1 MRMKKIKIVHTIPM
15 GAGGISNL
23 TLTINEKI
31 DREKYEFDYLVFRN
45 QKEFCDERAAKLGS
59 PKLIVDV
66 SDIKNPII
74 KGMKKIFGTAQLLK
88 RENIKIVHIDASTP
102 YDVVLAVAA
111 KMAGV
116 PKIIFHAHND
126 NYERKL
132 TLRNIMQPIFRL
144 IIPLVVTD
152 YIAISEQAAEFLFPK
167 AIVKQKKY
175 YLFKNGI
182 DVNKYVFNSEIR
194 NNMREKYGF
203 SDKFVVGHI
212 GRFVYQKNHDFLIDV
227 FYNIVKKREN
237 SVLVLVGI
245 GELQESIKKKVAE
258 LGIENKVVF
267 WGVTEEVPDLLQMMD
282 CFVFP
287 SNYEGLGM
295 VAIEAQCAGL
305 PTVVSDVLPKEVN
318 ITECLKRINL
328 SKEADEWA
336 TSCIEFSDRIVREDQ
351 TYKVKKSGYDINDV
365 VKKLEKLYSEKE
377 VNNESSN

>member
-1 MRMKKIKIVHTIPM
+1 MDKIKIVHTIPM

-66 SDIKNPII
+66 SNIKNPII
-74 KGMKKIFGTAQLLK
+74 KGLKKIFGTAQLLK

-102 YDVVLAVAA
+102 YDVVIALAA

-144 IIPLVVTD
+144 MIPLVVTD

-194 NNMREKYGF
+194 NNMRKKYGF

-227 FYNIVKKREN
+227 FYNIVRKREN
-237 SVLVLVGI
+237 AILLLVGI
-245 GELQESIKKKVAE
+245 GELQENIKKKVAE

-282 CFVFP
+282 CFIFP

-351 TYKVKKSGYDINDV
+351 TDRVKKSGYDINDV
-365 VKKLEKLYSEKE
+365 VKKLEKLYSEEE
-377 VNNESSN
+377 VNNESAN

>member
-1 MRMKKIKIVHTIPM
+1 MDKIKIVHTIPM

-66 SDIKNPII
+66 SNIKNPII
-74 KGMKKIFGTAQLLK
+74 KGLKKIFGTAQLLK

-102 YDVVLAVAA
+102 YDVVIAIAA

-144 IIPLVVTD
+144 MIPLVVTD

-194 NNMREKYGF
+194 NNMRKKYGF

-227 FYNIVKKREN
+227 FYNIVRKREN
-237 SVLVLVGI
+237 AILLLVGI
-245 GELQESIKKKVAE
+245 GELQENIKKKVAE

-282 CFVFP
+282 CFIFP

-351 TYKVKKSGYDINDV
+351 TCKVKKSGYDINDV

>member
-1 MRMKKIKIVHTIPM
+1 MDKIKIVHTIPM

-45 QKEFCDERAAKLGS
+45 QKEFCDERAAKLAS

-66 SDIKNPII
+66 SNIKNPII
-74 KGMKKIFGTAQLLK
+74 KGLKKIFGTAQLLK

-102 YDVVLAVAA
+102 YDVVLAIAA

-194 NNMREKYGF
+194 NNMRKKYGF

-237 SVLVLVGI
+237 SILLLVGI

>member
-1 MRMKKIKIVHTIPM
+1 MDKIKIVHTIPM

-66 SDIKNPII
+66 SNIKNPII
-74 KGMKKIFGTAQLLK
+74 KGLKKIFGTAQLLK

-102 YDVVLAVAA
+102 YDVVLAIAA

-194 NNMREKYGF
+194 NNMRKKYGF

-237 SVLVLVGI
+237 SILLLVGI

>member
-1 MRMKKIKIVHTIPM
+1 M
-15 GAGGISNL
+15 
-23 TLTINEKI
+23 
-31 DREKYEFDYLVFRN
+31 
-45 QKEFCDERAAKLGS
+45 
-59 PKLIVDV
+59 
-66 SDIKNPII
+66 
-74 KGMKKIFGTAQLLK
+74 
-88 RENIKIVHIDASTP
+88 
-102 YDVVLAVAA
+102 
-111 KMAGV
+111 
-116 PKIIFHAHND
+116 
-126 NYERKL
+126 
-132 TLRNIMQPIFRL
+132 
-144 IIPLVVTD
+144 
-152 YIAISEQAAEFLFPK
+152 
-167 AIVKQKKY
+167 
-175 YLFKNGI
+175 
-182 DVNKYVFNSEIR
+182 FNSDIR
-194 NNMREKYGF
+194 NNMRKKYGF

-237 SVLVLVGI
+237 SILLLVGI

>member
-1 MRMKKIKIVHTIPM
+1 MDKIKIVHTIPM

-66 SDIKNPII
+66 SNIKNPII
-74 KGMKKIFGTAQLLK
+74 KGLKKIFGTAQLLK

-102 YDVVLAVAA
+102 YDVVLAIAA

-182 DVNKYVFNSEIR
+182 DVNKYVFNSDIR
-194 NNMREKYGF
+194 NNMRKKYGF

-237 SVLVLVGI
+237 SILLLVGI